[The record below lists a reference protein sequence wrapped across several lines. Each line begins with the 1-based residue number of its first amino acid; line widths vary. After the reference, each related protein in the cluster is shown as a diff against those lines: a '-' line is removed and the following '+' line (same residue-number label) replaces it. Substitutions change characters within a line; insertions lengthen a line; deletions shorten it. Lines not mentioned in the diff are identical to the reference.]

1 MGAFFKGT
9 ETEQIKAAAEARY
22 ACRQR
27 VDGIR
32 ADMRLTDEAKRAAIA
47 REYLRVK
54 KEIQGLQI
62 AEKTQ
67 RSTRWNEL
75 AKNLFGLE
83 GFTTAQDAISY
94 QDAQDRVDSIPLDGE
109 ERSLTLLRRVELS
122 GDKTL
127 CKGAHKQGAGCG
139 LG

>member
-1 MGAFFKGT
+1 VVQHHRSSRTARHHRPGCAPSHQR
-9 ETEQIKAAAEARY
+9 ETA
-22 ACRQR
+22 
-27 VDGIR
+27 
-32 ADMRLTDEAKRAAIA
+32 RLTDEAKPAAIA

-67 RSTRWNEL
+67 GSTRWNEL

-94 QDAQDRVDSIPLDGE
+94 RDAQDRVDSIP
-109 ERSLTLLRRVELS
+109 STA
-122 GDKTL
+122 KN
-127 CKGAHKQGAGCG
+127 AP
-139 LG
+139 